1 MIQYVSAMVRP
12 IVITA
17 TRPMINPVA
26 SFKQSAK
33 GTATAAGFAPSACGH
48 GTVIL

>member
-1 MIQYVSAMVRP
+1 MIQYVSAIVRP

-17 TRPMINPVA
+17 TCPVINPVA

-33 GTATAAGFAPSACGH
+33 GTATAAGSVTIASEH